1 MRAGGC
7 WLRGRLVVGQAPP
20 ARAQLGYPAGN
31 WPPPSGASAQPDA
44 IVLSAIR
51 ANPLTA
57 PYAINATWR
66 NGSIILTG
74 RVGTGVVHDMAVRT
88 VIDLGYRVRDELVI
102 DTAEAHRVAMAQAAA
117 AGPWAAP
124 VAGSLAGSAPYFV
137 YPPPLFGRVDDPFF
151 GLEPPLLSFAPWAT
165 SGNPDSRVQQAGMRQ
180 GGDRPDGRAMG
191 VRSSWPSGGIPKR
204 SVRSTC
210 RPACADQ
217 GKSPVDRGHV
227 GPGVPER
234 SCCQRTGQADHRE

>member
-1 MRAGGC
+1 M
-7 WLRGRLVVGQAPP
+7 
-20 ARAQLGYPAGN
+20 
-31 WPPPSGASAQPDA
+31 
-44 IVLSAIR
+44 SAIR

-66 NGSIILTG
+66 NGSIVLTG
-74 RVGTGVVHDMAVRT
+74 RVGTSVVHDMAVRT

-117 AGPWAAP
+117 AGGPWAAP

-165 SGNPDSRVQQAGMRQ
+165 SGNPDSRVRQAGMMQ
-180 GGDRPDGRAMG
+180 GGVTGLQGQGPGLGQGSA
-191 VRSSWPSGGIPKR
+191 SWPSGGIPKR
-204 SVRSTC
+204 SARSGR

-227 GPGVPER
+227 GPGLPQR
-234 SCCQRTGQADHRE
+234 SGGQRAGQADYRE